1 VKQGYP
7 LNPLLFRLYLDA
19 LKGRLNNKKCNA
31 LALTDL
37 HIRLLLFV
45 NDFTLMSESEVELQQ
60 QLDSLQQFYV
70 KHGLRVNMK
79 KTKVM
84 VFNSTDPC

>member
-1 VKQGYP
+1 M
-7 LNPLLFRLYLDA
+7 DA